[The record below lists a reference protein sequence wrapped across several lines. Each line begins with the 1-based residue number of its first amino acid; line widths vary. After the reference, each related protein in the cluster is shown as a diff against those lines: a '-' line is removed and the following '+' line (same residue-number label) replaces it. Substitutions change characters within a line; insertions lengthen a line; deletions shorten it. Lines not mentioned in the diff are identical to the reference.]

1 MEKNEKMNAPQLNAF
16 VKKQAVAALS
26 DNLDTAH
33 AVQTGDF
40 SFDLPI
46 EVDGATYYVRVD
58 FTARNMKGTT
68 RTAPFDL
75 ERTIEEWQTE
85 KARKLAD
92 AEKKAADK
100 AAEKA
105 AAEAKKASKAKEN

>member
-33 AVQTGDF
+33 AVQTDDF
-40 SFDLPI
+40 SYDLPI
-46 EVDGATYYVRVD
+46 EVDGATHYVRID

-68 RTAPFDL
+68 KTAPFDL
-75 ERTIEEWQTE
+75 ARTIEAWQTE
-85 KARKLAD
+85 KVRKLAD
-92 AEKKAADK
+92 AEKKAA
-100 AAEKA
+100 EKA
-105 AAEAKKASKAKEN
+105 AKVAKSKKGKDAE

>member
-1 MEKNEKMNAPQLNAF
+1 MEKNEKMNAPQLNTF
-16 VKKQAVAALS
+16 VKNQAVAALS
-26 DNLDTAH
+26 ENLGTAN

-46 EVDGATYYVRVD
+46 EVDGATHYVRVD

-68 RTAPFDL
+68 KTAPFDL
-75 ERTIEEWQTE
+75 ARTIEVWQTE
-85 KARKLAD
+85 KAEKLAD
-92 AEKKAADK
+92 AERK

-105 AAEAKKASKAKEN
+105 AKVAKSKKGKDAE